1 VFLYSRGQG
10 EIAGTDGEK
19 TFNSVFG
26 EQARLVV
33 VLYRTRWGQT
43 PWTRIEET
51 AIRNRAF
58 DHGYDFVK
66 FIPLDGNPSVP
77 KWLPKTQLWFGLNR
91 WGVTGAASVIEARIQ
106 ELGGEPHEE
115 SVPDRA
121 ARFERSRK
129 FSEHRQ
135 QCLNS
140 ETGVNAANA
149 EFETLT
155 SVVQRLVAAIKESA
169 SGVSLQ
175 VKTAQ
180 CQLLVLGLRAGL
192 SVEWQYQFRNT
203 LDKAKLYVSLWN
215 TDPPFL
221 GIHHFDKPQML
232 GQETFTFDLLP
243 SGECCWA
250 SEGDVERSFD
260 AQQLGDHIL
269 KYYID
274 EAESYSPDA
283 NDD

>member
-1 VFLYSRGQG
+1 L
-10 EIAGTDGEK
+10 K
-19 TFNSVFG
+19 
-26 EQARLVV
+26 
-33 VLYRTRWGQT
+33 RWG
-43 PWTRIEET
+43 
-51 AIRNRAF
+51 A
-58 DHGYDFVK
+58 
-66 FIPLDGNPSVP
+66 
-77 KWLPKTQLWFGLNR
+77 
-91 WGVTGAASVIEARIQ
+91 TGAASVIEARIQ
-106 ELGGEPHEE
+106 ELGGEPREE

-129 FSEHRQ
+129 LSEHRQ
-135 QCLNS
+135 QFLNS
-140 ETGVNAANA
+140 EPGVNAANA

-175 VKTAQ
+175 VKTAR
-180 CQLLVLGLRAGL
+180 CQLLVLGLRVGL
-192 SVEWQYQFRNT
+192 SVEWRYQFRNT
-203 LDKAKLYVSLWN
+203 LDNAKLYVTLWN
-215 TDPPFL
+215 THPPFP
-221 GIHHFDKPQML
+221 GIHHFDEPRML

-250 SEGDVERSFD
+250 SDGYVERSFD

-283 NDD
+283 DWSVFSPSMESFLKRTASASFVPRLLSIGPSMSASIRQPRMGVIRAQCAASPRLAR